1 VTYANVSPNCHNV
14 FGKSMSVSATA
25 PRPEER
31 RNSPRYRT
39 SLHIDIT
46 HGTKN
51 WHGRLLDVSREG
63 LSFAADAKFEQDE
76 IVEVS
81 LPCMAFDQPVGF
93 TRLRGRVCHCNG
105 RRTGI
110 EFVELAPAECARVL
124 ELLYRAISAR
134 KPI

>member
-1 VTYANVSPNCHNV
+1 MILGNP
-14 FGKSMSVSATA
+14 MSVSATA

-39 SLHIDIT
+39 SLHVDISF
-46 HGTKN
+46 GSKN
-51 WHGRLLDVSREG
+51 WHGRLIDVSREG
-63 LSFAADAKFEQDE
+63 LAFAADANFEQDD
-76 IVEVS
+76 ILEVS
-81 LPCMAFDQPVGF
+81 LPCMAFDQPAGF
-93 TRLRGRVCHCNG
+93 TRLRVRVCHCNG

-110 EFVELAPAECARVL
+110 EFVELAPAESARIL